1 MLVINLDSTNLLDV
15 IFTSGR
21 LIFKSVCSSA
31 IRLLDVSC
39 QMSNRR
45 LEDVS
50 LTCILNH
57 YTLKTSSKRLFDI
70 WQETS
75 AVLQMSSKHS

>member
-1 MLVINLDSTNLLDV
+1 MHCSGTRFKPYVLEDFQYNAQVDCFYNHFKVLL
-15 IFTSGR
+15 FSQ
-21 LIFKSVCSSA
+21 
-31 IRLLDVSC
+31 VSDRTF

-57 YTLKTSSKRLFDI
+57 YMLKTSSKRLFDI
-70 WQETS
+70 
-75 AVLQMSSKHS
+75 